1 MILFFSLENPKVGYY
16 ERRFGSLTPIGFGH
30 VQYPVVSP
38 SDDSQYD
45 SDATNFTDEDDND
58 NVYDD
63 TDDEVRPNQQHE
75 QQRQQQQQENHLFEF
90 QNMSDE

>member
-16 ERRFGSLTPIGFGH
+16 DRRFGLFTPKGFGH

-38 SDDSQYD
+38 SDDPQYD

-75 QQRQQQQQENHLFEF
+75 LQRQQIQPLYKAI
-90 QNMSDE
+90 